1 MQNRYQTHF
10 RDRAVFYT
18 SADIYRQG
26 RKGKAWDYS
35 LTPVYG
41 VFLMNFDW
49 KEFAD
54 EPLREDVCLMNM
66 NTKTVFSDKV
76 RMVFLKLPLLHKTAD
91 ECVTTLERWLYIL
104 KNLEHM
110 NTIPQQFKQEPIFGR
125 LGHVAR
131 LGALSRSQRD
141 AYDQSL
147 KNYRDNYAIAA
158 TERAE
163 GHNDV
168 ARNLIGMGMDDKF
181 IEQATGLSKE
191 EISVLR
197 SSTING

>member
-1 MQNRYQTHF
+1 
-10 RDRAVFYT
+10 
-18 SADIYRQG
+18 
-26 RKGKAWDYS
+26 
-35 LTPVYG
+35 
-41 VFLMNFDW
+41 
-49 KEFAD
+49 
-54 EPLREDVCLMNM
+54 
-66 NTKTVFSDKV
+66 
-76 RMVFLKLPLLHKTAD
+76 
-91 ECVTTLERWLYIL
+91 
-104 KNLEHM
+104 M

-141 AYDQSL
+141 AYYQSL

>member
-1 MQNRYQTHF
+1 
-10 RDRAVFYT
+10 
-18 SADIYRQG
+18 
-26 RKGKAWDYS
+26 
-35 LTPVYG
+35 
-41 VFLMNFDW
+41 MN
-49 KEFAD
+49 
-54 EPLREDVCLMNM
+54 
-66 NTKTVFSDKV
+66 
-76 RMVFLKLPLLHKTAD
+76 
-91 ECVTTLERWLYIL
+91 I
-104 KNLEHM
+104 
-110 NTIPQQFKQEPIFGR
+110 IPQQFKQDPIFNRVGE
-125 LGHVAR
+125 VAR
-131 LGALSRSQRD
+131 LGTPSWNLCD
-141 AYDQSL
+141 AYNQYL